1 MGDTCFIGKIH
12 KYFTYKLYG
21 LQEYK
26 MYGRACPKS
35 GLL

>member
-1 MGDTCFIGKIH
+1 MGDTCFIGKFH

-26 MYGRACPKS
+26 MYDRTRPKS

>member
-1 MGDTCFIGKIH
+1 MGIFH
-12 KYFTYKLYG
+12 KYNTYKLYG

-26 MYGRACPKS
+26 MYGRTRPKS